1 MEGEFVAAIETWGS
15 GDQMM
20 DILTLNDGKV
30 LLITAGAVTLFDDR
44 QSFDAGQSARALER

>member
-44 QSFDAGQSARALER
+44 QSFDVGQSARALER

>member
-1 MEGEFVAAIETWGS
+1 MEGEFVAGIESWGS

-20 DILTLNDGKV
+20 DILTLNDGRI

-44 QSFDAGQSARALER
+44 QSFDEGRSARRLER